1 MSQKLPPLQSQLGIE
16 TAKVVVSNNRWL
28 NCNSICGD
36 SDPHRVVSILYGK
49 SKYTETSQTA
59 KCFKRPKELPFA
71 QNKWSPCV
79 KNTKYRIR
87 HIPRNFSLIRFDA
100 SDITKQQGAERYVNI
115 PIDVCEES
123 NDSTTIEEDSS
134 DFEESDDDL
143 QEDKNAESLAL
154 RTAAIINQLKSKTA
168 AAAANRTNKSNT
180 EADKPKHNSNPFEVD
195 HSAGCRGVKETKQ
208 TAPECQLNNK
218 RCKRCGVPMAK

>member
-1 MSQKLPPLQSQLGIE
+1 MSDEES
-16 TAKVVVSNNRWL
+16 
-28 NCNSICGD
+28 
-36 SDPHRVVSILYGK
+36 SDRSMMFSAVNHFDGLINALLDK
-49 SKYTETSQTA
+49 SE
-59 KCFKRPKELPFA
+59 E
-71 QNKWSPCV
+71 
-79 KNTKYRIR
+79 
-87 HIPRNFSLIRFDA
+87 
-100 SDITKQQGAERYVNI
+100 ITKQQGAERYVNI

-143 QEDKNAESLAL
+143 QEVPISSKDESTKDKNAESLAL
-154 RTAAIINQLKSKTA
+154 RTAAIINKLKSKTA